1 MPDFALRT
9 LGDQLING
17 LVIGNIYALIAIGLA
32 LIFGVANLINFAH
45 GSVYMVGAYVGWVAI
60 TWLGWPL
67 LPTFVLVAVVCA
79 GLGLAIERF
88 GLRQLQN
95 QARIAPLLA
104 TIGISFALD
113 QLVQIV
119 FSPNPHAF
127 PSPLP
132 ATRIALGGVSVGL
145 LDLLIAG
152 ITIAAAAALFAF
164 LRFTRLGWAVRATA
178 QDREAA
184 QQMGVDVDAIN
195 ALTFAIASVLG
206 GIGGM
211 LIGMYFTS
219 VYPTMSYGAMIKGF
233 VANLIGGL
241 GNVPG
246 AVVGGLLLGL
256 IETFGV
262 ALLGS
267 TYRNLFAFVI
277 LLGVLVVRPTG
288 LFGARRALPPEPLTG
303 TFVPSSQP
311 VRLPPWLVA
320 AALIAA
326 VLLPFISTDPYLL
339 QIFTSA
345 WLFAMLALSITLVT
359 GVAGQISLG
368 QAGFLAIGGYA
379 SALLSMRLGL
389 PVELSL
395 ILGAILA
402 AAVGTLLTWP
412 VFRLR
417 SQYVALA
424 TLGVGEVINQIVL
437 TWEDLTNGPLGL
449 SNIPPLS
456 FFGLPI
462 TQNAPIY
469 WAALALLVVSAL
481 FQWRLMRSHLGRTW
495 RALRDDEVAAR
506 AFGIVPNRYKAL
518 AFIAGGLVAGLSG
531 AFTAHMYSYINNETF
546 AATTSILGLT
556 MVILGGMG
564 NMAGAV
570 VGAVALTALPEL
582 FRPLADARYLIY
594 GLVLLLLVR
603 FRPQGM
609 LGTV

>member
-17 LVIGNIYALIAIGLA
+17 LVIGNVYALIAIGLA

-45 GSVYMVGAYVGWVAI
+45 GSVYMVGAYVGWVAVM
-60 TWLGWPL
+60 WLGWPL
-67 LPTFVLVAVVCA
+67 ALTFVAVAVVCA
-79 GLGLAIERF
+79 VLGILVERF
-88 GLRQLQN
+88 GLRHLQS

-113 QLVQIV
+113 QLLQII
-119 FSPNPHAF
+119 FSPNPQAF

-132 ATRIALGGVSVGL
+132 ATRIVLGGVSVGA
-145 LDLLIAG
+145 LDLLIAA
-152 ITIAAAAALFAF
+152 ITVAVSALLFGF
-164 LRFTRLGWAVRATA
+164 LRFTRLGWALRATA

-195 ALTFAIASVLG
+195 ALTFAVASVLG
-206 GIGGM
+206 GIGGVM
-211 LIGMYFTS
+211 IGMYFTS
-219 VYPTMSYGAMIKGF
+219 VYPTMSYSAMLKGF
-233 VANLIGGL
+233 AANLLGGL
-241 GNVPG
+241 GSVPG

-267 TYRNLFAFVI
+267 TYRNLFTFVI
-277 LLGVLVVRPTG
+277 LIGVLVLRPTG
-288 LFGARRALPPEPLTG
+288 LFGSRRVLPPEPLTG
-303 TFVPSSQP
+303 TFVPGSRP
-311 VRLPPWLVA
+311 ARVPAWLVV

-326 VLLPFISTDPYLL
+326 ALLPLVAADPYLL
-339 QIFTSA
+339 QILTSA
-345 WLFAMLALSITLVT
+345 WLFSMLALSITLVT
-359 GVAGQISLG
+359 GVAGQMSLG

-379 SALLSMRLGL
+379 SALLTMRLGL

-395 ILGAILA
+395 LLGAALA
-402 AAVGTLLTWP
+402 AALGTLLTWP

-424 TLGVGEVINQIVL
+424 TLGIGEVINQIIL
-437 TWEDLTNGPLGL
+437 NWEGLTNGPLGL
-449 SNIPPLS
+449 SNIPPLA

-462 TQNAPIY
+462 TQNVPIY
-469 WAALALLVVSAL
+469 WAALAVLVVAAL
-481 FQWRLMRSHLGRTW
+481 FQWRLMQSHLGRTW
-495 RALRDDEVAAR
+495 RALREDDVAAR
-506 AFGIVPNRYKAL
+506 AFGIVLNRYKAL

-564 NMAGAV
+564 NLAGAV
-570 VGAVALTALPEL
+570 VGAVALTVLPEV

-594 GLVLLLLVR
+594 GIVLLLLVR
-603 FRPQGM
+603 FRPQGL

>member
-1 MPDFALRT
+1 
-9 LGDQLING
+9 
-17 LVIGNIYALIAIGLA
+17 
-32 LIFGVANLINFAH
+32 
-45 GSVYMVGAYVGWVAI
+45 
-60 TWLGWPL
+60 
-67 LPTFVLVAVVCA
+67 
-79 GLGLAIERF
+79 
-88 GLRQLQN
+88 
-95 QARIAPLLA
+95 
-104 TIGISFALD
+104 
-113 QLVQIV
+113 
-119 FSPNPHAF
+119 
-127 PSPLP
+127 
-132 ATRIALGGVSVGL
+132 
-145 LDLLIAG
+145 
-152 ITIAAAAALFAF
+152 
-164 LRFTRLGWAVRATA
+164 LGWAVRATA

-320 AALIAA
+320 AALVAA

>member
-288 LFGARRALPPEPLTG
+288 LFGARRAREC
-303 TFVPSSQP
+303 
-311 VRLPPWLVA
+311 
-320 AALIAA
+320 
-326 VLLPFISTDPYLL
+326 
-339 QIFTSA
+339 
-345 WLFAMLALSITLVT
+345 
-359 GVAGQISLG
+359 
-368 QAGFLAIGGYA
+368 
-379 SALLSMRLGL
+379 
-389 PVELSL
+389 
-395 ILGAILA
+395 
-402 AAVGTLLTWP
+402 
-412 VFRLR
+412 
-417 SQYVALA
+417 
-424 TLGVGEVINQIVL
+424 
-437 TWEDLTNGPLGL
+437 
-449 SNIPPLS
+449 
-456 FFGLPI
+456 
-462 TQNAPIY
+462 
-469 WAALALLVVSAL
+469 
-481 FQWRLMRSHLGRTW
+481 
-495 RALRDDEVAAR
+495 
-506 AFGIVPNRYKAL
+506 K
-518 AFIAGGLVAGLSG
+518 
-531 AFTAHMYSYINNETF
+531 
-546 AATTSILGLT
+546 
-556 MVILGGMG
+556 
-564 NMAGAV
+564 
-570 VGAVALTALPEL
+570 
-582 FRPLADARYLIY
+582 
-594 GLVLLLLVR
+594 
-603 FRPQGM
+603 
-609 LGTV
+609 

>member
-1 MPDFALRT
+1 
-9 LGDQLING
+9 
-17 LVIGNIYALIAIGLA
+17 
-32 LIFGVANLINFAH
+32 
-45 GSVYMVGAYVGWVAI
+45 
-60 TWLGWPL
+60 
-67 LPTFVLVAVVCA
+67 
-79 GLGLAIERF
+79 
-88 GLRQLQN
+88 
-95 QARIAPLLA
+95 
-104 TIGISFALD
+104 
-113 QLVQIV
+113 
-119 FSPNPHAF
+119 
-127 PSPLP
+127 
-132 ATRIALGGVSVGL
+132 
-145 LDLLIAG
+145 
-152 ITIAAAAALFAF
+152 
-164 LRFTRLGWAVRATA
+164 
-178 QDREAA
+178 
-184 QQMGVDVDAIN
+184 
-195 ALTFAIASVLG
+195 
-206 GIGGM
+206 
-211 LIGMYFTS
+211 
-219 VYPTMSYGAMIKGF
+219 
-233 VANLIGGL
+233 
-241 GNVPG
+241 
-246 AVVGGLLLGL
+246 
-256 IETFGV
+256 
-262 ALLGS
+262 LLGS

-277 LLGVLVVRPTG
+277 LIGVLVVRPTG

-320 AALIAA
+320 AALVAA

-402 AAVGTLLTWP
+402 AAIGTLLTWP